1 LRLSFRP
8 SAITPASEGAWIKIE
23 NLRRT
28 TVVVLFRRVN
38 LVDCLPSCTLAG
50 AAEDAPAEKQ

>member
-1 LRLSFRP
+1 LRPSFRP

-38 LVDCLPSCTLAG
+38 LAGCLRSCVVAG
-50 AAEDAPAEKQ
+50 APEDPPAEKQ

>member
-1 LRLSFRP
+1 MRPSFRP

-28 TVVVLFRRVN
+28 TVVVLFRRLN
-38 LVDCLPSCTLAG
+38 LAVAYACILAG
-50 AAEDAPAEKQ
+50 AAEDPPAEKQ